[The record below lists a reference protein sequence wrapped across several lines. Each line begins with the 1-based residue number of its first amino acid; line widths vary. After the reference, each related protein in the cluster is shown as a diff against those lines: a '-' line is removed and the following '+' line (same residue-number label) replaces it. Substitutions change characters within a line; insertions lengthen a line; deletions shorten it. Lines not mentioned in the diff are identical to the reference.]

1 MATDNNSKFYQ
12 AYFSVNRKFQNPRK
26 RMREL
31 ELNEKE
37 SLFQQKKMIR
47 MDQVNF
53 FKSCLPQILLGPFL
67 NTY

>member
-12 AYFSVNRKFQNPRK
+12 VYFSVNRKFQNPRK

-37 SLFQQKKMIR
+37 SLFQQKKN
-47 MDQVNF
+47 DKNGPSEF
-53 FKSCLPQILLGPFL
+53 F
-67 NTY
+67 

>member
-1 MATDNNSKFYQ
+1 MGTDNNSKFYQ

-37 SLFQQKKMIR
+37 SLFQQKKN
-47 MDQVNF
+47 DKNGPSEF